1 MSRQIKS
8 YNDLCKEKQRLE
20 TLLLQ
25 QKAEF
30 RSNLQDFKEDYT
42 PLIKLGSAI
51 GMLTTRNF
59 RYPLLN
65 LIAGMVI
72 NSLVK
77 NKLLASAG
85 WVTRLLVPFFMKNVS
100 SHVIKRK
107 AVKLFAKFRELVQ
120 QN

>member
-1 MSRQIKS
+1 MSKQITS
-8 YNDLCKEKQRLE
+8 YKDLREEKQRLE

-30 RSNLQDFKEDYT
+30 RSNLQEIKEDYN
-42 PLIKLGSAI
+42 PIIKLGSAI

-65 LIAGMVI
+65 MIAGMVI
-72 NSLVK
+72 NSVVK
-77 NKLLASAG
+77 NNLLANASWA
-85 WVTRLLVPFFMKNVS
+85 TRLLVPFLMKNVS

-107 AVKLFAKFRELVQ
+107 AVKLFAKFRELVK